1 MQALLTPTRVLR
13 LVNRAAEAALRVER
27 RVDPLYRDQFDR
39 ILRDPLFDLA
49 QAFVNLGLPRDS
61 GSSLA
66 EEQPLPD
73 EQLHAAAV
81 IELMTTFLR
90 RTYPLGKAQRA
101 GNTKTY
107 GVVRGEF
114 RVLANLPSK
123 LRHGVF
129 ARPHTFPAWVRFAGP
144 GPLAPPDLDDNGVL
158 SFAIKLMGVPGAKL
172 IDDERFTQDFTGI
185 SAPTFT
191 TPDVRANVQL
201 QRRIGAGIPLFYFLD
216 PRDSHVLDLIMQG
229 LYSRTQTS
237 PLEAPYYSC
246 VPYLLGEGQAM
257 QYSLRPRATHRTR
270 VPRFPSDDY
279 LREAMAATLGER
291 EVTFDFFVQL
301 QTDPDRMPIEN
312 ASVRWPE
319 QLSPH
324 VWVAELRL
332 PAQMFGSPAQ
342 LAFADNLSFNPWHA
356 LAEHRPLGNQNRAR
370 KAIYMELSRVRQ
382 QMNAAA
388 RIEPTGDETFPP
400 RAGSKAPRDAAGDGH
415 VRQRAQPRRPKS
427 ARRP

>member
-1 MQALLTPTRVLR
+1 MQPALTPIRVLR
-13 LVNRAAEAALRVER
+13 FVERAAEAAFRVER
-27 RVDPLYRDQFDR
+27 RLDPLYRDQFDR
-39 ILRDPLFDLA
+39 LLRDPLFDLA
-49 QAFVNLGLPRDS
+49 QALVNLRLPRDR
-61 GSSLA
+61 GLALA

-73 EQLHAAAV
+73 EELHTAAV
-81 IELMTTFLR
+81 IELMTTFLHR
-90 RTYPLGKAQRA
+90 NWPPGKAQRA

-114 RVLANLPSK
+114 GVLGNLPLN

-129 ARPHTFPAWVRFAGP
+129 ARPRTFPAWVRFAGP
-144 GPLAPPDLDDNGVL
+144 GPLTPPDLDDNGVL
-158 SFAIKLMGVPGAKL
+158 SFAIKLMGVPGPKL
-172 IDDERFTQDFTGI
+172 IDDERFTQDFLGI

-201 QRRIGAGIPLFYFLD
+201 QRRLGAGIPLFYFLD

-237 PLEAPYYSC
+237 PLEVSYYSC

-257 QYSLRPRATHRTR
+257 KYSLRPRSRHRTR
-270 VPRFPSDDY
+270 IAPFPSDDY
-279 LREAMAATLGER
+279 LREAMAAALIER
-291 EVTFDFFVQL
+291 QVTFDFLVQL
-301 QTDPDRMPIEN
+301 QTDPARMPIEN

-319 QLSPH
+319 HLSPH
-324 VWVAELRL
+324 VRVAELRL
-332 PAQMFGSPAQ
+332 PAQIFDSPGQ
-342 LAFADNLSFNPWHA
+342 RAFAGSLSFNPWHA
-356 LAEHRPLGNQNRAR
+356 LPEHRPLGNQNRAR

-388 RIEPTGDETFPP
+388 RIEPTGDETFAP
-400 RAGSKAPRDAAGDGH
+400 AGSADPLGFGGH
-415 VRQRAQPRRPKS
+415 VPTRAQTRGPKA